1 MLLFVGNFWGGSCML
16 RVSIPLWEG
25 FHVWRSE
32 GIGGWIRGS
41 SSNAG
46 FGFALVL
53 HYLCALVAG
62 SVSGRVLLRMG
73 MRKGFAY

>member
-1 MLLFVGNFWGGSCML
+1 MFGGA
-16 RVSIPLWEG
+16 R
-25 FHVWRSE
+25 
-32 GIGGWIRGS
+32 GIGGWIRES
-41 SSNAG
+41 SSDAG

-62 SVSGRVLLRMG
+62 SVSGRVLLRVG